1 MKRENEQKLE
11 QINKAKRWFSEKI
24 DLGNSRAGEKGLLRY
39 FALQ

>member
-24 DLGNSRAGEKGLLRY
+24 NNINN
-39 FALQ
+39 F